1 MQMYY
6 FYCYPVALLA
16 RIYCE
21 RYQSMGKQKP
31 YNSKMKAIHLFF
43 LLLFWAGG
51 SLQALFARPGWIMA
65 GGETIIGECRP
76 AFG

>member
-1 MQMYY
+1 
-6 FYCYPVALLA
+6 
-16 RIYCE
+16 
-21 RYQSMGKQKP
+21 
-31 YNSKMKAIHLFF
+31 MKAIFILF
-43 LLLFWAGG
+43 LLLFWAAG